1 MKHIFFV
8 EDDLSLINGLSFAIK
23 KQGYALTVAR
33 TSVEAEQLWENGNYD
48 LVILDVTLPDGSGF
62 DLCRNHPGV
71 LQSTDY
77 VFDGC
82 R

>member
-23 KQGYALTVAR
+23 KQGYELTIAR

-62 DLCRNHPGV
+62 DCAGKSGHPPKYRLC
-71 LQSTDY
+71 
-77 VFDGC
+77 F
-82 R
+82 